1 VKAVPGLLPWQALF
15 LACACGAW
23 AVHDPLTGA
32 LGAAVV
38 AICNLIAGRSTPRVF
53 YFPAAFLL
61 GLGYAFARL
70 PAVPDLPEWPEWIDQ
85 RPKGVLS
92 GTVSSVE
99 EKPGNRL
106 EILLSEPVFRFDD
119 GVKPPSDAAPA
130 KSQAKKSPVGAKGTP
145 ADRSHTAQDIPLP
158 GALVWTWQDPASRP
172 TPGSRVVLGARPHAT
187 GGFDNPGTTDWGWR
201 WRTRGVFLRT
211 FTQGAKNVRVESE
224 APLTPVEAW
233 RIRLREAVLAGAGGK
248 ALVDTPLADASAMEG
263 GVRTDADA
271 PPARSVGSR
280 SRIEADPPSVRA
292 CAAGM
297 VLGLVTG
304 ERFAIGPADL
314 DRVRRA
320 SLSHLLAVSGMNLAA
335 VLAMGWAAAWLAG
348 LVWPGVYLRLP
359 RPKLAAL
366 IGFPLALGYLW
377 LGRFEPSLTRAGL
390 MFACWGALLLLGRE
404 RVLLD
409 GLFAALLM
417 MFLWNPLC
425 VFEVGL
431 QLSAAAVAG
440 LILLMPLARPLFVLF
455 PKRSLWRWL
464 GIIPLG
470 WLLVTLAAQLA
481 VLPIQFS
488 VFGEA
493 SPHLYLNLLWVPVVE
508 WAAQPLAYLGALTV
522 LWLPVVGN
530 ALLGWSGWV
539 CSLMLGSLRD
549 MDACGLLTVY
559 PVLRPWQPEVLGYVV
574 LLGGLVWAR
583 SLGVRRRACWLC
595 LCLALLA
602 GPGLYRVWEQG
613 RDHVRLT
620 MLDVG
625 QGQAVLIEARGGRRW
640 LVDGG
645 GTTSGT
651 FDIGRA
657 VVAPA
662 LTWGRL
668 PRLDAV
674 VMSHADRDHTG
685 GLVYLLGSFR
695 VGFLAGNGE
704 IPKAGDFQAALV
716 ESGLTPQTWRAGQR
730 VDLGDDLALEVH
742 HPPQGYP
749 KRGNDAS
756 LVLRLV
762 WKGRGLAVLPG
773 DAGQSVLDSLAT
785 GTSPDASLAADV
797 LVAAHHGSASALSP
811 GFYSRVGAK
820 WALISCGRGNTF
832 GFPAQQ
838 VLQAL
843 EQAGAQPLSTAY
855 RGAISAEWVS
865 PDAAPNIT
873 SMR

>member
-1 VKAVPGLLPWQALF
+1 M
-15 LACACGAW
+15 
-23 AVHDPLTGA
+23 HDPLAGGLA
-32 LGAAVV
+32 LAVV
-38 AICNLIAGRSTPRVF
+38 AICNLIAGRLTPRVF
-53 YFPAAFLL
+53 YFPAVFLL
-61 GLGYAFARL
+61 GLGYAFVRL
-70 PAVPDLPEWPEWIDQ
+70 PTVPVLPDWIDQ

-92 GTVSSVE
+92 GTVASVE
-99 EKPGNRL
+99 EKPDNRL
-106 EILLSEPVFRFDD
+106 EIMLEGARFRFE
-119 GVKPPSDAAPA
+119 GSARPPGLPPES
-130 KSQAKKSPVGAKGTP
+130 
-145 ADRSHTAQDIPLP
+145 IPLP
-158 GALVWTWQDPASRP
+158 GTLVWTWQDPASRP
-172 TPGSRVVLGARPHAT
+172 TPGSQVALAARPHAT

-211 FTQGAKNVRVESE
+211 FTLGAKNVRVESE
-224 APLTPVEAW
+224 APLPPVEAW
-233 RIRLREAVLAGAGGK
+233 RMRLREAVLAGAGGEN
-248 ALVDTPLADASAMEG
+248 AS
-263 GVRTDADA
+263 
-271 PPARSVGSR
+271 
-280 SRIEADPPSVRA
+280 
-292 CAAGM
+292 AAGM

-304 ERFAIGPADL
+304 ERFAISRDDL

-348 LVWPGVYLRLP
+348 IIWPGVYLRLP

-377 LGRFEPSLTRAGL
+377 LGRFEPSLMRAGL
-390 MFACWGALLLLGRE
+390 MFACWGALLLMGRE

-409 GLFAALLM
+409 GLFAALLL
-417 MFLWNPLC
+417 MFVWDPLC

-440 LILLMPLARPLFVLF
+440 LILLVPLARPLFGLF
-455 PKRSLWRWL
+455 PKRSVWRLL
-464 GIIPLG
+464 GVIPLG
-470 WLLVTLAAQLA
+470 WMLVTLAAQLA

-522 LWLPVVGN
+522 LWLPTVGN
-530 ALLGWSGWV
+530 ALLAWAGWV
-539 CSLMLGSLRD
+539 CSLMLESLRD
-549 MDACGLLTVY
+549 MDSQGLLAVY

-574 LLGGLVWAR
+574 LLGGLVWAHGF
-583 SLGVRRRACWLC
+583 GVRRRTCWLC
-595 LCLALLA
+595 LCLVLLA
-602 GPGLYRVWEQG
+602 GPCLYRAWDQS
-613 RDHVRLT
+613 RDRVRLT
-620 MLDVG
+620 VLDVG
-625 QGQAVLIEARGGRRW
+625 QAQAVLIEARGGRRW

-668 PRLDAV
+668 PRLDGL

-685 GLVYLLGSFR
+685 GLVYLLDSFQ

-704 IPKAGDFQAALV
+704 VPKAEDFQVALAG
-716 ESGLTPQTWRAGQR
+716 SGLTQQSWRAGQR
-730 VDLGDDLALEVH
+730 VDLGDGLALEVY
-742 HPPQGYP
+742 HPPINSA

-762 WKGRGLAVLPG
+762 WKGRGLAVMPG
-773 DAGQSVLDSLAT
+773 DAGREALESLPAW
-785 GTSPDASLAADV
+785 TSPDAPLAADV
-797 LVAAHHGSASALSP
+797 LVAAHHGSASALAP
-811 GFYSRVGAK
+811 GFYSRVGAT

-832 GFPAQQ
+832 GFPAPQ
-838 VLQAL
+838 VVQAL
-843 EQAGAQPLSTAY
+843 EQSGAQPLSTAY
-855 RGAISAEWVS
+855 RGAITAEWDS
-865 PDAAPNIT
+865 PDNGPRIT
-873 SMR
+873 SMH

>member
-1 VKAVPGLLPWQALF
+1 MERESVKAVPGLLPWQVLF

-23 AVHDPLTGA
+23 AVHDPLAGGLA
-32 LGAAVV
+32 LAVV

-70 PAVPDLPEWPEWIDQ
+70 PAVPELPEWPEWIDQ

-92 GTVSSVE
+92 GTVESVE

-106 EILLSEPVFRFDD
+106 EIMLEGAHFRFEDSAR
-119 GVKPPSDAAPA
+119 PPGLP
-130 KSQAKKSPVGAKGTP
+130 PEP
-145 ADRSHTAQDIPLP
+145 IPLP
-158 GALVWTWQDPASRP
+158 GTLVWTWQDPASRP
-172 TPGSRVVLGARPHAT
+172 TPGSRVALAARPHAT
-187 GGFDNPGTTDWGWR
+187 GGFDNPGATDWGWR

-211 FTQGAKNVRVESE
+211 FTMGAKNVRVESE
-224 APLTPVEAW
+224 APTSAVEAW
-233 RIRLREAVLAGAGGK
+233 RMRLREAVLAGAGGEN
-248 ALVDTPLADASAMEG
+248 AS
-263 GVRTDADA
+263 
-271 PPARSVGSR
+271 
-280 SRIEADPPSVRA
+280 
-292 CAAGM
+292 AAGM
-297 VLGLVTG
+297 ALGLVTG
-304 ERFAIGPADL
+304 ERFAISSSDL

-335 VLAMGWAAAWLAG
+335 VLAMGWAVAWLVG
-348 LVWPGVYLRLP
+348 IVWPGAYLRLP

-390 MFACWGALLLLGRE
+390 MFACWGALLFMGRE

-409 GLFAALLM
+409 GLFAALLL
-417 MFLWNPLC
+417 MFVWDPLC

-440 LILLMPLARPLFVLF
+440 LILLVPLARPVFGLF
-455 PKRSLWRWL
+455 PRRSVWRWVVV
-464 GIIPLG
+464 IPLG

-508 WAAQPLAYLGALTV
+508 WAAQPLSYLGALTV
-522 LWLPVVGN
+522 LWLPGLGN
-530 ALLGWSGWV
+530 ALLAGAGWV
-539 CSLMLGSLRD
+539 CSLMLESLRD
-549 MDACGLLTVY
+549 MDARGLLTVY

-583 SLGVRRRACWLC
+583 SFDARRRGCWLC
-595 LCLALLA
+595 LCLVLLA
-602 GPGLYRVWEQG
+602 GPGLYRVWDQG
-613 RDHVRLT
+613 RDRVRLT
-620 MLDVG
+620 VLDVG

-668 PRLDAV
+668 PHLDGM

-685 GLVYLLGSFR
+685 GLVYLLDSFR

-704 IPKAGDFQAALV
+704 VPKVGDFQAALA
-716 ESGLTPQTWRAGQR
+716 ESGLTPQSWRAGQR
-730 VDLGDDLALEVH
+730 VDLGDDLALEVF
-742 HPPQGYP
+742 HPPANYA

-773 DAGQSVLDSLAT
+773 DAGREALESLPV
-785 GTSPDASLAADV
+785 GTSPDVPLAADV

-832 GFPAQQ
+832 GFPAPQ
-838 VLQAL
+838 VVQAL
-843 EQAGAQPLSTAY
+843 EQAGAQPLTTAY
-855 RGAISAEWVS
+855 QGAITAVWDS
-865 PDAAPNIT
+865 PDTGPRVT
-873 SMR
+873 SRR

>member
-1 VKAVPGLLPWQALF
+1 MKAVPGLLPWQVLF

-23 AVHDPLTGA
+23 AVHDPLTGGLA
-32 LGAAVV
+32 VAVV
-38 AICNLIAGRSTPRVF
+38 AICNLIAGRLTPRVF

-70 PAVPDLPEWPEWIDQ
+70 PAVPELPEWPEWIDQ

-92 GTVSSVE
+92 GTVASVE

-106 EILLSEPVFRFDD
+106 EIMLEGARFRFEDSARPPDLPSEPI
-119 GVKPPSDAAPA
+119 
-130 KSQAKKSPVGAKGTP
+130 T
-145 ADRSHTAQDIPLP
+145 LP
-158 GALVWTWQDPASRP
+158 GALVWTWQDPTSRP
-172 TPGSRVVLGARPHAT
+172 TPGSLVALAARPHAT

-211 FTQGAKNVRVESE
+211 FTMGAKNVRVESE
-224 APLTPVEAW
+224 APVSAVEAW
-233 RIRLREAVLAGAGGK
+233 RMRLREAVLAGAG
-248 ALVDTPLADASAMEG
+248 DAAATGESA
-263 GVRTDADA
+263 
-271 PPARSVGSR
+271 S
-280 SRIEADPPSVRA
+280 
-292 CAAGM
+292 AAGM

-304 ERFAIGPADL
+304 ERFAIAWDDL

-348 LVWPGVYLRLP
+348 LIWPGVYLRLP

-377 LGRFEPSLTRAGL
+377 LGRFEPSLMRAGL
-390 MFACWGALLLLGRE
+390 MFACWGALLLMGRE

-409 GLFAALLM
+409 GLFAALTL

-440 LILLMPLARPLFVLF
+440 LILLMPLARPLFGLF

-464 GIIPLG
+464 AVIPLG

-522 LWLPVVGN
+522 LWLPAVGKP
-530 ALLGWSGWV
+530 LLAGAGWV
-539 CSLMLGSLRD
+539 CSLMLESLRS
-549 MDACGLLTVY
+549 MDARGLLTVY

-574 LLGGLVWAR
+574 LLGGLVWAH
-583 SLGVRRRACWLC
+583 GFGARRRACWLC
-595 LCLALLA
+595 LCLVLLA
-602 GPGLYRVWEQG
+602 GPGAYRAVDQS
-613 RDHVRLT
+613 RDRVRLT
-620 MLDVG
+620 VLDVG

-668 PRLDAV
+668 PRLEGM

-704 IPKAGDFQAALV
+704 VPQAGDFQAALA
-716 ESGLTPQTWRAGQR
+716 ESGLAPQTWRAGQR
-730 VDLGDDLALEVH
+730 VDLGDDLALEVF
-742 HPPQGYP
+742 HPPMNYA

-773 DAGQSVLDSLAT
+773 DAGREALESLAAW
-785 GTSPDASLAADV
+785 TSTDAPLAADV
-797 LVAAHHGSASALSP
+797 LVAAHHGSASALSS
-811 GFYSRVGAK
+811 GFYSRVAAQ

-832 GFPAQQ
+832 GFPAPQ
-838 VLQAL
+838 VVEAL
-843 EQAGAQPLSTAY
+843 EKSGAQPLSTAY
-855 RGAISAEWVS
+855 QGAISAVWDS
-865 PDAAPNIT
+865 PDSGPRII

>member
-1 VKAVPGLLPWQALF
+1 MPVKAVPGLLPWQALF

-70 PAVPDLPEWPEWIDQ
+70 PAVPDLHEWPEWIDQ

-92 GTVSSVE
+92 GTVESVE

-106 EILLSEPVFRFDD
+106 ENLLSEPVFRFDD
-119 GVKPPSDAAPA
+119 GEKSPPGAAPA
-130 KSQAKKSPVGAKGTP
+130 KSHAKKPPDGATGLP
-145 ADRSHTAQDIPLP
+145 ADRPAAGQDIPLP
-158 GALVWTWQDPASRP
+158 GTLVWTWQDPASRP
-172 TPGSRVVLGARPHAT
+172 TPGSRVALAARPHAT

-211 FTQGAKNVRVESE
+211 FTQGAKNVRIESE

-233 RIRLREAVLAGAGGK
+233 RMRLREAVLAGAGGES
-248 ALVDTPLADASAMEG
+248 AS
-263 GVRTDADA
+263 
-271 PPARSVGSR
+271 
-280 SRIEADPPSVRA
+280 
-292 CAAGM
+292 AAGM

-304 ERFAIGPADL
+304 ERFAISPADL

-390 MFACWGALLLLGRE
+390 MFACWGALLLMGRE

-409 GLFAALLM
+409 GLFAALLL
-417 MFLWNPLC
+417 MFVWNPLC

-440 LILLMPLARPLFVLF
+440 LILLMPLARPVFGLF
-455 PKRSLWRWL
+455 PRRSLWRWL
-464 GIIPLG
+464 AVIPLG

-530 ALLGWSGWV
+530 ALLAGAGWV

-549 MDACGLLTVY
+549 MDARGLLTVY

-583 SLGVRRRACWLC
+583 SLDARRRACWLG
-595 LCLALLA
+595 LCLVLLA
-602 GPGLYRVWEQG
+602 GPGLYRAWDQS
-613 RDHVRLT
+613 RDRVRLT

-625 QGQAVLIEARGGRRW
+625 QGQAVLIEARGRRW

-645 GTTSGT
+645 GTMSGT

-668 PRLDAV
+668 PRLDGL

-704 IPKAGDFQAALV
+704 IPQAGDFQAALA
-716 ESGLTPQTWRAGQR
+716 ESGLTPQSWRAGQR
-730 VDLGDDLALEVH
+730 VDLGDDLALEVF
-742 HPPQGYP
+742 HPTVQFA

-773 DAGQSVLDSLAT
+773 DAGHGVLDSLAT
-785 GTSPDASLAADV
+785 GTSPDAALAADV

-811 GFYSRVGAK
+811 GFYGRVGAK

-832 GFPAQQ
+832 GFPAPQ

-843 EQAGAQPLSTAY
+843 EQSGAQPLSTAY
-855 RGAISAEWVS
+855 RGAIRAEWDS
-865 PDAAPNIT
+865 PDAAPRIT

>member
-1 VKAVPGLLPWQALF
+1 MERDPVKAVPGLLPWQALF
-15 LACACGAW
+15 LACVCGAW
-23 AVHDPLTGA
+23 AVHDPLTGGLA
-32 LGAAVV
+32 LAVV

-61 GLGYAFARL
+61 GLAYASLRL
-70 PAVPDLPEWPEWIDQ
+70 PAVPELPDWPEWIDQ

-99 EKPGNRL
+99 DKPGNRL
-106 EILLSEPVFRFDD
+106 EIMLEDARFRFDD
-119 GVKPPSDAAPA
+119 ASRPEAG
-130 KSQAKKSPVGAKGTP
+130 
-145 ADRSHTAQDIPLP
+145 LP
-158 GALVWTWQDPASRP
+158 GTLVWTWQDPASRP
-172 TPGSRVVLGARPHAT
+172 TPGSRVALAARPHAT
-187 GGFDNPGTTDWGWR
+187 GGFVNPGTTDWGWR

-211 FTQGAKNVRVESE
+211 FTQGAKNVRVEAE
-224 APLTPVEAW
+224 APLSPVEAW
-233 RIRLREAVLAGAGGK
+233 RMRLREAVLAGAGAGGEN
-248 ALVDTPLADASAMEG
+248 AS
-263 GVRTDADA
+263 
-271 PPARSVGSR
+271 
-280 SRIEADPPSVRA
+280 
-292 CAAGM
+292 AAGM

-304 ERFAIGPADL
+304 ERFAISSGDL

-348 LVWPGVYLRLP
+348 IVWPGAYLRLP

-377 LGRFEPSLTRAGL
+377 LGRFEPSLMRAAL
-390 MFACWGALLLLGRE
+390 MFACWGALLLMGRE

-409 GLFAALLM
+409 GLFAALLL
-417 MFLWNPLC
+417 MFLWNPLS

-440 LILLMPLARPLFVLF
+440 LILLTPLARPVFRLF
-455 PKRSLWRWL
+455 PRRSVWRWL
-464 GIIPLG
+464 AVIPLG
-470 WLLVTLAAQLA
+470 WLVVTLAAQLA

-522 LWLPVVGN
+522 LWLPSVGEP
-530 ALLGWSGWV
+530 LLGWAGWV

-549 MDACGLLTVY
+549 MDAQDLLTVY

-583 SLGVRRRACWLC
+583 GFGARQRICWFC

-602 GPGLYRVWEQG
+602 GPVACRAWDQS
-613 RDHVRLT
+613 RDRVRLT
-620 MLDVG
+620 VLDVG

-668 PRLDAV
+668 PRLDGL

-685 GLVYLLGSFR
+685 GLAYLLDSFR

-704 IPKAGDFQAALV
+704 VPKAGDFQDAMA

-730 VDLGDDLALEVH
+730 VDLGDGLALEVH

-773 DAGQSVLDSLAT
+773 DAGRDALEILASCT
-785 GTSPDASLAADV
+785 PQDAHLGADV

-832 GFPAQQ
+832 GFPAPQ
-838 VLQAL
+838 VLLAL
-843 EQAGAQPLSTAY
+843 EQSGAKPLSTAY
-855 RGAISAEWVS
+855 GGAIIAVWDS
-865 PDAAPNIT
+865 PDAAPQIT
-873 SMR
+873 SSR

>member
-1 VKAVPGLLPWQALF
+1 MRGVPGLLPWQALF

-23 AVHDPLTGA
+23 AVHDPLTGGLA
-32 LGAAVV
+32 LAVV
-38 AICNLIAGRSTPRVF
+38 TICNLIAGRSTPRVF
-53 YFPAAFLL
+53 YFPIAFLL

-70 PAVPDLPEWPEWIDQ
+70 PALPDLPQWIDQ

-92 GTVSSVE
+92 GTASSVE

-106 EILLSEPVFRFDD
+106 EILLEDARFRFE
-119 GVKPPSDAAPA
+119 GARAPA
-130 KSQAKKSPVGAKGTP
+130 PGGASGISPAENAPDGAGGKP
-145 ADRSHTAQDIPLP
+145 ADRNAGLTSQPLPEGQDIALP
-158 GALVWTWQDPASRP
+158 GTLVWTWQDPASRP
-172 TPGSRVVLGARPHAT
+172 SPGSRMALAARPHAT
-187 GGFDNPGTTDWGWR
+187 GGFDNPGTTDWSWR

-211 FTQGAKNVRVESE
+211 FTQGAKNVRMESE
-224 APLTPVEAW
+224 ASLTPVEAW
-233 RIRLREAVLAGAGGK
+233 RMRLREAVLAGAGGM
-248 ALVDTPLADASAMEG
+248 AATGETPGATPAAEAGRG
-263 GVRTDADA
+263 GSTARAEAAGLEART
-271 PPARSVGSR
+271 S
-280 SRIEADPPSVRA
+280 
-292 CAAGM
+292 AAGM

-304 ERFAIGPADL
+304 ERFAISPADL

-335 VLAMGWAAAWLAG
+335 VLAMGWGAAWLAG
-348 LVWPGVYLRLP
+348 LIWPGVYLRLP

-390 MFACWGALLLLGRE
+390 MFACWGALLLMERE

-409 GLFAALLM
+409 GLFAALLL
-417 MFLWNPLC
+417 MFLWNPLS

-440 LILLMPLARPLFVLF
+440 LILLMPLARPLFGLF
-455 PKRSLWRWL
+455 PQRSLWRWL
-464 GIIPLG
+464 AVIPLG
-470 WLLVTLAAQLA
+470 WLLVTLTAQLA

-522 LWLPVVGN
+522 LWLPTVGN
-530 ALLGWSGWV
+530 ALLAGAAWV

-549 MDACGLLTVY
+549 MDARGLLTVY

-574 LLGGLVWAR
+574 LLGGLVLAR
-583 SLGVRRRACWLC
+583 GFGARRRACWLC

-602 GPGLYRVWEQG
+602 GPGLYRAVDHS
-613 RDHVRLT
+613 RDRVRLT
-620 MLDVG
+620 VLDVG

-645 GTTSGT
+645 GLAGAPGGPGA

-668 PRLDAV
+668 PRLDGV
-674 VMSHADRDHTG
+674 VMSHPDRDHTG

-704 IPKAGDFQAALV
+704 IPQAGDFRAALAA
-716 ESGLTPQTWRAGQR
+716 SGLTPQAWRAGER
-730 VDLGDDLALEVH
+730 VDLGDGLALEVF
-742 HPPQGYP
+742 HPPVQYA

-762 WKGRGLAVLPG
+762 WKDKGLAVLPG
-773 DAGQSVLDSLAT
+773 DAGQGVLDSLAT
-785 GTSPDASLAADV
+785 WSSPDASLAADV

-832 GFPAQQ
+832 GFPAPQ
-838 VLQAL
+838 VVQAL
-843 EQAGAQPLSTAY
+843 EQSGAQPLATA
-855 RGAISAEWVS
+855 RGGAVSAEWDS
-865 PDAAPNIT
+865 PQSAPRIT
-873 SMR
+873 SMH